1 MRNKRNRT
9 PSEHIGHGL
18 YLYFLGLS
26 LRNVVRALSFLHI
39 VKRSHVAV
47 WQWIQKYKPRRN
59 MMSRKRDDSEYVVDE
74 TLVKTGS
81 ELVWIWVAIDSK
93 SRLILALHISKER
106 NMLIAEKFLSGLVGI
121 HGKRPVST
129 DGGTWYPQ
137 ACKFLKLTHRIH
149 SSHEKSLIERTMQY
163 IKDRTECFDDYFPC
177 RKARCNLHHIKNWLN
192 LFATMHNKKAIN
204 A

>member
-26 LRNVVRALSFLHI
+26 LRSVVRALSFLHI

-47 WQWIQKYKPRRN
+47 WQWIQKYKPRRK
-59 MMSRKRDDSEYVVDE
+59 MVSRKRDDPEHVVDE

-81 ELVWIWVAIDSK
+81 ELVWIWVAIGSK
-93 SRLILALHISKER
+93 SRLILAPHISKER
-106 NMLIAEKFLSGLVGI
+106 SMLIAEKFLSGLVGI
-121 HGKRPVST
+121 HGKCPVST